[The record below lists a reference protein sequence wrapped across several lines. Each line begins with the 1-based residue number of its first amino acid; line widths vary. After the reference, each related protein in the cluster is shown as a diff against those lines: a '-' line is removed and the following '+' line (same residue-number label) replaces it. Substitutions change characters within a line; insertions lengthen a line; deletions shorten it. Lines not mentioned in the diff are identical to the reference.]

1 MGTITLRLRED
12 EERLIKEYAKAKNIT
27 VSALFR
33 DTVLEKI
40 EDEID
45 LERYHAAMKQHLE
58 NHQSLAFEEMVNDTF
73 GSDNIF

>member
-45 LERYHAAMKQHLE
+45 LELYHAAMKQHIE
-58 NHQSLAFEEMVNDTF
+58 NPQSLTFEEMVNDTF

>member
-12 EERLIKEYAKAKNIT
+12 EERLIKEYAKTKNIT

-40 EDEID
+40 EGEID
-45 LERYHAAMKQHLE
+45 LELYHATMKQHIE
-58 NHQSLAFEEMVNDTF
+58 NPQSLTFEEMVNDTF